1 MPPPRDTVAGRCR
14 RPIRFD
20 RGLPPQPT
28 RPGTLFEEHKRMN
41 VIFKL
46 LPEAV
51 WAGAPSDKAAIL
63 EAMAT
68 RFAAV
73 YALDRSAV
81 LEGLQEREA
90 LGSTGFGRRVA
101 LPHARIEGLSRPIA
115 ALLKLEAPV
124 DFGAADRLPVD
135 LVIGLLSP
143 TNAGATHLHAL
154 AALSRMVRDEDM
166 HRALTSAPDTE
177 TLYALLTNASD
188 RDAA

>member
-1 MPPPRDTVAGRCR
+1 
-14 RPIRFD
+14 
-20 RGLPPQPT
+20 
-28 RPGTLFEEHKRMN
+28 MN
-41 VIFKL
+41 AIFKL

-51 WAGAPSDKAAIL
+51 WAAAPADKPAIL
-63 EAMAT
+63 AALAH
-68 RFAAV
+68 RFAKV
-73 YALDRSAV
+73 YSVDEGAV

-90 LGSTGFGRRVA
+90 LGSTGFGRGVA
-101 LPHARIEGLSRPIA
+101 LPHARIEGLVRPIA
-115 ALLKLEAPV
+115 ALMKLDHAV

-166 HRALTSAPDTE
+166 HRALTEATDTE
-177 TLYALLTNASD
+177 TLYAPLTNAGD

>member
-1 MPPPRDTVAGRCR
+1 
-14 RPIRFD
+14 
-20 RGLPPQPT
+20 
-28 RPGTLFEEHKRMN
+28 MN
-41 VIFKL
+41 AIFKL

-51 WAGAPSDKAAIL
+51 WIASATDKRAII
-63 EAMAT
+63 EAMAD

-73 YALDRSAV
+73 YQLDMATV

-90 LGSTGFGRRVA
+90 LGSTGFGRGVA
-101 LPHARIEGLSRPIA
+101 LPHARIDGLGRPVA
-115 ALLKLEAPV
+115 TLLKLESPV
-124 DFGAADRLPVD
+124 DFAAADHLPVEI
-135 LVIGLLSP
+135 VIGLLSP

-166 HRALTSAPDTE
+166 LRALGEATDTE

>member
-1 MPPPRDTVAGRCR
+1 MA
-14 RPIRFD
+14 
-20 RGLPPQPT
+20 
-28 RPGTLFEEHKRMN
+28 MN
-41 VIFKL
+41 VHFKL

-51 WAGAPSDKAAIL
+51 WVAGLPDKSAIL
-63 EAMAT
+63 EALAD

-73 YALDRSAV
+73 YLLDRSRV
-81 LEGLQEREA
+81 LDALQEREA

-101 LPHARIEGLSRPIA
+101 LPHARIEGIARPMA
-115 ALLKLEAPV
+115 ALLKLSTPV
-124 DFGAADRLPVD
+124 EFAAADRLPVD

-166 HRALTSAPDTE
+166 HRALTSAADTE

>member
-1 MPPPRDTVAGRCR
+1 MA
-14 RPIRFD
+14 
-20 RGLPPQPT
+20 
-28 RPGTLFEEHKRMN
+28 MN
-41 VIFKL
+41 VHFKL

-51 WAGAPSDKAAIL
+51 WVADLPDKSAIL
-63 EAMAT
+63 EALAD

-73 YALDRSAV
+73 YLLDRSRV
-81 LEGLQEREA
+81 LDALQEREA

-101 LPHARIEGLSRPIA
+101 LPHARIEGIARPMA
-115 ALLKLEAPV
+115 ALLKLSTPV
-124 DFGAADRLPVD
+124 EFAAADRLPVD

-166 HRALTSAPDTE
+166 HRALSSATDTE

>member
-1 MPPPRDTVAGRCR
+1 M
-14 RPIRFD
+14 
-20 RGLPPQPT
+20 
-28 RPGTLFEEHKRMN
+28 RMN

-51 WAGAPSDKAAIL
+51 WAAGPTDKPGILDALAA
-63 EAMAT
+63 
-68 RFAAV
+68 RFARV
-73 YALDRSAV
+73 YALDQGVV
-81 LEGLQEREA
+81 LDGLQEREA
-90 LGSTGFGRRVA
+90 LGSTGFGRGVA

-115 ALLKLEAPV
+115 ALLKLDNPV
-124 DFGAADRLPVD
+124 DFAAADRLPVD

-143 TNAGATHLHAL
+143 VNAGATHLHAL

-166 HRALTSAPDTE
+166 HRALSEATDTE